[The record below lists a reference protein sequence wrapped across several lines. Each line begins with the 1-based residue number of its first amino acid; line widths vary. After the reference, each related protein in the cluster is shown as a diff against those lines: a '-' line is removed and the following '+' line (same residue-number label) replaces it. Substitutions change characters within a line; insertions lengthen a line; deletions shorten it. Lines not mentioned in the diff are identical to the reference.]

1 MTVLVVGVSHRSAPT
16 AVLERASI
24 PQPELPKVIAELLG
38 ADCIGEAMVL
48 ATCNRLEVYAAVSR
62 FHGAVSEI
70 GAILARTASVP
81 VGDLAE
87 HAYVHFAEAA
97 NEHLLRVTAGLD
109 SLVVGESQILGQV
122 RAAYALADHE
132 GSVGSELRP
141 LVQTALRTGKRVHSE
156 TGIDRAGASVASLG
170 LDRAEGV
177 LGSLAGRTV
186 VVIGAGSM
194 GALAASRA
202 AKRGAADIV
211 VVNRSLDRARR
222 VASSVGGRAAALD
235 DVATM
240 RAEIDAADLV
250 ISVTGAAGYVLDT
263 DALAARPDR
272 ALVVLD
278 LAMPRDVDP
287 RVGELPGVSYL
298 DLDALRGTGQLVSDE
313 AVAHAE
319 RILSEAL
326 QRFLDEQQQL
336 AVAPTVTALRA
347 RADSVI
353 EAELLRLDG
362 RLPDLDV
369 AARAE
374 VAQAVRRAV
383 EKVLHAPTVRV
394 KELSVGPD
402 GDGYAAA
409 LRALFDLDP
418 ASVES
423 VAAVRTAPET
433 ERRLRSENV
442 TERRLRSEN
451 GTSGERR

>member
-1 MTVLVVGVSHRSAPT
+1 MTILVVGVSHLSAPT
-16 AVLERASI
+16 EVLERASI
-24 PQPELPKVIAELLG
+24 PQSELPKVIAELLG

-70 GAILARTASVP
+70 GAVLARTASVP

-97 NEHLLRVTAGLD
+97 NEHLLRVAAGLD

-122 RAAYALADHE
+122 RAAFALAEQE

-141 LVQTALRTGKRVHSE
+141 LVQTALRTGKRVQSE
-156 TGIDRAGASVASLG
+156 TGIDKAGASVASLG
-170 LDRAEGV
+170 LDRAEAL

-186 VVIGAGSM
+186 MVVGAGAM

-211 VVNRSLDRARR
+211 VANRSQQRAAR
-222 VASSVGGRAAALD
+222 VAAAVGGRSTALD
-235 DVATM
+235 DLAGM
-240 RAEIDAADLV
+240 RAEIDGADLL
-250 ISVTGAAGYVLDT
+250 ISVTGAAGAVLDAEAIGPRT
-263 DALAARPDR
+263 DRP
-272 ALVVLD
+272 LVVLD

-287 RVGELPGVSYL
+287 AVGELAGVSYL

-347 RADSVI
+347 RADTVI
-353 EAELLRLDG
+353 DAELRRLDG
-362 RLPDLDV
+362 RLPELDV

-383 EKVLHAPTVRV
+383 EKLLHAPTVRV
-394 KELSVGPD
+394 KELSTGPD
-402 GDGYAAA
+402 GNGYAAA

-423 VAAVRTAPET
+423 VAAVRTQPEA
-433 ERRLRSENV
+433 ERRLPHEQD
-442 TERRLRSEN
+442 T
-451 GTSGERR
+451 GGERR